1 MKTYKLIT
9 YRLRIVTFIA
19 FCGFAINP
27 NLVFANEE
35 IQQPTTD
42 EILAH
47 PEVKGALR
55 AIDAWLEGVRIYERI
70 PGISAGIIHDQ
81 ALIWNKGYGY
91 SNLETKR
98 PADADT
104 LYSICSIS
112 KLFTSIGIMQLRD
125 ANKLTLRDPVGDHL
139 DWFSITQAYEN
150 SAPITI
156 ESLLTHTSG
165 LPYEAGYPY
174 WDGPD
179 FPFPTRQ
186 RIIEGLKTQSTLYPA
201 QTIYQYSNLA
211 VSIAGEIVQARSGQ
225 DYQGYVKANILDPLG
240 MTNTRPYY
248 PVEKRGEQLAIGY
261 SGFHRDAK
269 REPVNPFFARGLT
282 PAVGFTSSVKDLGKF
297 ASWQF
302 RLLEEAGS
310 EVLDAHTLREMHRV
324 HWVDPDRGI
333 GFAVQRDGNTVVV
346 GHGGGCPGYTTNFQM
361 ITKEKIAIV
370 TMTNVSKGPTGRL
383 NRNLL
388 KTIRPALQA
397 AQTTPVETVPDFSM
411 YEGNFDAHPW
421 GGEMAIRQWADQL
434 VAITLPSDDLGE
446 AMTRLKHEDGHTFVR
461 LTDDGE
467 RREPWF
473 FELGDDGRTQRVRYH
488 DGYWMRIE

>member
-1 MKTYKLIT
+1 MKTHKTIKYKFHIATLI
-9 YRLRIVTFIA
+9 A
-19 FCGFAINP
+19 CCGFSSHL
-27 NLVFANEE
+27 NLVFADEE

-47 PEVKGALR
+47 PEVRGALR
-55 AIDAWLEGVRIYERI
+55 AIDAWLEGVRIYDRI
-70 PGISAGIIHDQ
+70 PGISAGIVHDQ
-81 ALIWNKGYGY
+81 ELIWNKGYGY

-112 KLFTSIGIMQLRD
+112 KLFTAIGIMQLRD
-125 ANKLTLRDPVGDHL
+125 ANKLALRDPVDDHL
-139 DWFSITQAYEN
+139 DWFDIRQAHEN

-179 FPFPTRQ
+179 FPFPTRD
-186 RIIEGLKTQSTLYPA
+186 RMIEGLKTQSTLYPA
-201 QTIYQYSNLA
+201 RRVYQYSNLA
-211 VSIAGEIVQARSGQ
+211 VSIAGEIVRERSGQ
-225 DYQGYVKANILDPLG
+225 DYQDYVKANILDPLG
-240 MTNTRPYY
+240 LTNTRPYY

-269 REPVNPFFARGLT
+269 REPVNPFYTGGLT
-282 PAVGFTSSVKDLGKF
+282 PAAGFTSSVTDLGKF

-333 GFAVQRDGNTVVV
+333 
-346 GHGGGCPGYTTNFQM
+346 
-361 ITKEKIAIV
+361 
-370 TMTNVSKGPTGRL
+370 
-383 NRNLL
+383 
-388 KTIRPALQA
+388 
-397 AQTTPVETVPDFSM
+397 
-411 YEGNFDAHPW
+411 
-421 GGEMAIRQWADQL
+421 
-434 VAITLPSDDLGE
+434 
-446 AMTRLKHEDGHTFVR
+446 
-461 LTDDGE
+461 
-467 RREPWF
+467 
-473 FELGDDGRTQRVRYH
+473 
-488 DGYWMRIE
+488 